1 MKKGRVFW
9 HNPFSILFDLQLYKT
24 LGWLRYLGSF
34 SICQPHSSTFC
45 ILVFWINYNNLASLM
60 TINSFEKIKKM
71 NDDHLRT
78 NDNLSCPKFHSD
90 TLYIIGPVKSHWKKS
105 FSIIALSE
113 KLCIDEKI
121 VPSIQR
127 KILFKTL

>member
-1 MKKGRVFW
+1 
-9 HNPFSILFDLQLYKT
+9 
-24 LGWLRYLGSF
+24 
-34 SICQPHSSTFC
+34 
-45 ILVFWINYNNLASLM
+45 M

-113 KLCIDEKI
+113 KLCIDEEI